1 MKRGKYEAPRAPKRQ
16 SSKKGLA
23 MLLSLVLVIGCVVGG
38 TLAWLT
44 AQDTP
49 VVNKFS
55 PSTIGVELKE
65 HTYDDKKDELTTTV
79 TDEGVTNYK
88 MIPGWTIPKDPQA
101 WITSGSEVA
110 YLFVE
115 IQESENFDDF
125 MTYAI
130 AEGWTLLTGVTGLDE
145 SKTEEGKINTA
156 TNDTYVIYREVAAGA
171 TATAM
176 DQDNAFQILANDQVA
191 VLDTVKKEN
200 MPATGSEPTLTFT
213 AYASQLKK
221 NNSTVF
227 TPAEAWNNVKPA
239 TTTP

>member
-1 MKRGKYEAPRAPKRQ
+1 MKRGKYEAPRAPKRR
-16 SSKKGLA
+16 SSKKAMA

-55 PSTIGVELKE
+55 PSTIGVDLKE
-65 HTYDDKKDELTTTV
+65 HTYNAATDTLTNETTD
-79 TDEGVTNYK
+79 TGVDNYK

-145 SKTEEGKINTA
+145 SKTEEGKIDTA

-200 MPATGSEPTLTFT
+200 MPATGYEPTLTFT

-221 NNSTVF
+221 NNTTAF
-227 TPAEAWNNVKPA
+227 TAAEAWNNVKPA

>member
-1 MKRGKYEAPRAPKRQ
+1 MKRGKYEAPRAPKRH

-38 TLAWLT
+38 TVAWLT

-65 HTYDDKKDELTTTV
+65 HTYNATEDILTTTV

-88 MIPGWTIPKDPQA
+88 MIPGWTIPKDPEA
-101 WITSGSEVA
+101 WITENSEAA

-115 IQESENFDDF
+115 IKESENFDDF

-130 AEGWTLLTGVTGLDE
+130 ADGWILQDG
-145 SKTEEGKINTA
+145 TEAANINTV
-156 TNDTYVIYREVAAGA
+156 DKDIYVIYREVAAGA

-176 DQDNAFQILANDQVA
+176 GQANAFQILVNDQVA
-191 VLDTVKKEN
+191 VLDTVKKED
-200 MPATGSEPTLTFT
+200 MPVAGSEPTLTFT
-213 AYASQLKK
+213 AYAHQLYK
-221 NNSTVF
+221 SSGVEFDVAT
-227 TPAEAWNNVKPA
+227 AWGNVK
-239 TTTP
+239 

>member
-1 MKRGKYEAPRAPKRQ
+1 MKRGKYEAPRAPKRH

-65 HTYDDKKDELTTTV
+65 HTYNATEDILTTTV

-88 MIPGWTIPKDPQA
+88 MIPGWTIPKDPEA
-101 WITSGSEVA
+101 WITENSEAA

-115 IQESENFDDF
+115 IKESENFDDF

-130 AEGWTLLTGVTGLDE
+130 AHGWKLLDG
-145 SKTEEGKINTA
+145 TEAASINTV
-156 TNDTYVIYREVAAGA
+156 DKDIYVIYREVAAGA

-176 DQDNAFQILANDQVA
+176 DQDNAFQILAKDQVA
-191 VLDTVKKEN
+191 VLDTVKKED
-200 MPATGSEPTLTFT
+200 MPVAGAEPTLTFT
-213 AYASQLKK
+213 AYAHQLYKANGQK
-221 NNSTVF
+221 FDASD
-227 TPAEAWNNVKPA
+227 AWNNLKPNNN
-239 TTTP
+239 

>member
-1 MKRGKYEAPRAPKRQ
+1 MKRGKYEAPRAPKRH

-65 HTYDDKKDELTTTV
+65 HTYNATEDILTTTV

-88 MIPGWTIPKDPQA
+88 MIPGWTIPKDPEA
-101 WITSGSEVA
+101 WITENSEAA

-115 IQESENFDDF
+115 IKESENFDDF

-130 AEGWTLLTGVTGLDE
+130 ADGWKLLDG
-145 SKTEEGKINTA
+145 TEAANINTV
-156 TNDTYVIYREVAAGA
+156 DKDIYVIYREVAAGA

-176 DQDNAFQILANDQVA
+176 DQDNAFQILAKDQVA
-191 VLDTVKKEN
+191 VLDTVKKED
-200 MPATGSEPTLTFT
+200 MPAAGSEPTLTFT
-213 AYASQLKK
+213 AYAHQLYK
-221 NNSTVF
+221 SSGVEFDVAT
-227 TPAEAWNNVKPA
+227 AWGNVSK
-239 TTTP
+239 

>member
-1 MKRGKYEAPRAPKRQ
+1 MKRGKYETPYVAKRN
-16 SSKKGLA
+16 SSKKALA

-65 HTYDDKKDELTTTV
+65 HTYNATEDILTTTV

-88 MIPGWTIPKDPQA
+88 MIPGWTIPKDPEA
-101 WITSGSEVA
+101 WITENSEAA

-115 IQESENFDDF
+115 IKESTNFDNF

-130 AEGWTLLTGVTGLDE
+130 ADGWKLLDGTDAANIDTVE
-145 SKTEEGKINTA
+145 
-156 TNDTYVIYREVAAGA
+156 NDTYVIYREVAAGA

-176 DQDNAFQILANDQVA
+176 DQDNAFQILAKDQVT
-191 VLDTVKKEN
+191 VLDTVKKED
-200 MPATGSEPTLTFT
+200 MPAAGSEPTLTFT

-221 NNSTVF
+221 NNTTEFTV
-227 TPAEAWNNVKPA
+227 AEAWNNVKPA

>member
-1 MKRGKYEAPRAPKRQ
+1 MKRGKYETPYVAKRN
-16 SSKKGLA
+16 SSKKALA

-38 TLAWLT
+38 TVAWLT

-55 PSTIGVELKE
+55 PSTIGVDLKE
-65 HTYDDKKDELTTTV
+65 HTYDAATDTL
-79 TDEGVTNYK
+79 TDETTETGVTNYK

-101 WITSGSEVA
+101 WITSGSEAA

-115 IQESENFDDF
+115 IKESQNFDNF

-130 AEGWTLLTGVTGLDE
+130 AEGWTLLTGVEGFGQTMTD
-145 SKTEEGKINTA
+145 GKIDTTA
-156 TNDTYVIYREVAAGA
+156 NDTYVIYREVAAGA

-176 DQDNAFQILANDQVA
+176 DQTNAFQILENDQVA

-200 MPATGSEPTLTFT
+200 MPTAGSEPTLTFT
-213 AYASQLKK
+213 AYAHQLYKSK
-221 NNSTVF
+221 DVPFNVT
-227 TPAEAWNNVKPA
+227 TAWGNLSNQ
-239 TTTP
+239 

>member
-1 MKRGKYEAPRAPKRQ
+1 MKRGKYEAPRMPKRRN
-16 SSKKGLA
+16 SKKGLA
-23 MLLSLVLVIGCVVGG
+23 MLLSLVLVFGCVVGG

-65 HTYDDKKDELTTTV
+65 HTYNATTDAL
-79 TDEGVTNYK
+79 TDETTETGVTNYK

-101 WITSGSEVA
+101 WITSGSEAA

-115 IQESENFDDF
+115 IKESANFDTF

-130 AEGWTLLTGVTGLDE
+130 ANGWTLLNSNPAQEGSGIVTDDSVE
-145 SKTEEGKINTA
+145 
-156 TNDTYVIYREVAAGA
+156 DTFVIYREVAAGA

-176 DQDNAFQILANDQVA
+176 DQDNAFQILAKDQVT
-191 VLDTVKKEN
+191 VLDTVKKED
-200 MPATGSEPTLTFT
+200 MPAAGYEPTLTFT
-213 AYASQLKK
+213 AYAHQLYKANGEK
-221 NNSTVF
+221 FDASI
-227 TPAEAWNNVKPA
+227 AWNNLKPNN
-239 TTTP
+239 